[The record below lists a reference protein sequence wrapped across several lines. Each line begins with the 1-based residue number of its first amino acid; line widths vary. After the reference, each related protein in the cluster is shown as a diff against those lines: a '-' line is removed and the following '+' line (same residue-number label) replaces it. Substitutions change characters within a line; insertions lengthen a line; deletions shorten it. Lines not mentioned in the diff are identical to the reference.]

1 MIAEIG
7 QPTGMLN
14 HIVEQIA
21 MYNPQAF
28 AIGRLMDII
37 LPDRDLTQIIAKIM
51 TGSFIM
57 SARDIDHAGAVT
69 RFSQQ
74 FLNDVIMFLW
84 PVEAL
89 FQLPAVNNITNQI
102 EGFTSG
108 VF

>member
-1 MIAEIG
+1 
-7 QPTGMLN
+7 MLDD
-14 HIVEQIA
+14 IVEQIA
-21 MYNPQAF
+21 MHNPKTF
-28 AIGRLMDII
+28 AVGRLVNVIF
-37 LPDRDLTQIIAKIM
+37 LDRDITKIIAKIM
-51 TGSFIM
+51 AGSFIM
-57 SARDIDHAGAVT
+57 IAQDIDHAGAVT

-74 FLNDVIMFLW
+74 ILNDVIMFLW

>member
-1 MIAEIG
+1 MIA
-7 QPTGMLN
+7 
-14 HIVEQIA
+14 
-21 MYNPQAF
+21 
-28 AIGRLMDII
+28 
-37 LPDRDLTQIIAKIM
+37 RDT
-51 TGSFIM
+51 
-57 SARDIDHAGAVT
+57 DHAGAVT